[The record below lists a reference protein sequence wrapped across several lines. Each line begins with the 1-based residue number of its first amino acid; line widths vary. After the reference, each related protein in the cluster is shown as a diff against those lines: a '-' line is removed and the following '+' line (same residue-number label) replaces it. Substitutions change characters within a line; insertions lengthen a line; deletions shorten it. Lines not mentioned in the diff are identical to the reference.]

1 MNFKNL
7 VKFVFFRI

>member
-7 VKFVFFRI
+7 CPI